1 MISEALEHAEANG
14 VDITITRDH
23 LTPLPPLCPLTLD
36 NLVDGADAQAPVLAR
51 LVDTEGFTPENTV
64 ILSVRAKRRHQA
76 IGARGLRENLGRPL
90 TRLQSIVTAE
100 AVGRFNGLCWA
111 SEVIDVA
118 VGIDGL
124 EVDHIGNLVVPPL
137 GRRAKRDVA
146 AGDSAQNW
154 CDLVS
159 DSAPA
164 EYIAAGHRLPPERDP
179 AQPLSFNL
187 RMKKS
192 PVEWLEWAEDAP
204 RPEEP
209 WRIPKPQ
216 APKFVPLSF

>member
-1 MISEALEHAEANG
+1 MISEALAYAEANG
-14 VDITITRDH
+14 VDFTINRDD

-64 ILSVRAKRRHQA
+64 VLSVRSKRRHQA

-164 EYIAAGHRLPPERDP
+164 EYIAAGHRLPPERDRP
-179 AQPLSFNL
+179 QRLSFYL
-187 RMKKS
+187 LEEKTS
-192 PVEWLEWAEDAP
+192 AAWLEWAEEVQSPAG
-204 RPEEP
+204 P
-209 WRIPKPQ
+209 WRIPEPQ
-216 APKFVPLSF
+216 APRFVPLSF